1 MKSDI
6 VTKFFKNPFCRLMKA
21 VKLKSIQFII
31 TMSFTVVTILAIILV
46 GIIIYNKFANTSE
59 KNAALATQQLV
70 DQINSNIQYY
80 LNSTINVSNL
90 LSDNIYLEPNI
101 ERSNLMDQMNVI
113 KNTRNDIATLAV
125 FSESGRLILG
135 TSKEQL
141 KPSADIVSE
150 DWFKNALNKSDNLI
164 FSLPHVQNLFQ
175 GKHDWVVSL
184 SRIINYTDGNK
195 KLKGVLLIDM
205 NYSTIGELCRKV
217 SIGEKG
223 YVYIVDS
230 ENDIIYHPQQQLINI
245 GLKKENSEDYL
256 GSYIENSDEGKRL
269 VTVKTVKYT
278 NWKIV
283 AIAYISEIVAS
294 KKEIMKFVIW
304 ILVTCIFLIVLTFNF
319 ISAKISEP
327 IKKLEKSMK
336 KVEEGNFYIYVDAE
350 GEDEV
355 VKLSQA
361 FNLMISKVRS
371 LMDEIVVE
379 QEAKRKSELN
389 VLQSQINP
397 HFLYNTLDSIVWM
410 AENGNSQDVIT
421 MVTSLA
427 RLFRISLSKGKNII
441 SVEQEIEHARNY
453 LTIQKIRFKNKFTY
467 DIEVQPEVKNLK
479 TIKLILQPLIE
490 NSIYHG
496 IEYMQ
501 DQGYIK
507 IRVSIIEDKLLY
519 EVMDNGL
526 GIEHEKLEELLEYE
540 IETKGGSGIGVKNVQ
555 KRIQLTYGKEYGLQV
570 ESELEEGTNI
580 KIWLPLVEE

>member
-1 MKSDI
+1 MKKDI
-6 VTKFFKNPFCRLMKA
+6 ANKFLNNPFYSLKKS

-31 TMSFTVVTILAIILV
+31 TMSFTVVTILAMIFV
-46 GIIIYNKFANTSE
+46 GTIIYSKFADTSE

-70 DQINSNIQYY
+70 DQINFNIEYY
-80 LNSTINVSNL
+80 LKGTINVSNL
-90 LSDNIYLEPNI
+90 LSNNIYLNPNI
-101 ERSNLMDQMNVI
+101 ETSNLMDQMNVI
-113 KNTRNDIATLAV
+113 KNTRSDIATLAV
-125 FSESGRLILG
+125 FSESGQLLSG
-135 TSKEQL
+135 TAKENM
-141 KPSADIVSE
+141 KPSADIIGQ

-184 SRIINYTDGNK
+184 SRVINYTDGNR

-205 NYSTIGELCRKV
+205 NYSTIGELCQNV
-217 SIGEKG
+217 SIGKKG

-230 ENDIIYHPQQQLINI
+230 ENDIIYHPEQQLINI
-245 GLKKENSEDYL
+245 GLKKENNEDYL

-269 VTVKTVKYT
+269 VTVKTVNYT
-278 NWKIV
+278 NWRIV
-283 AIAYISEIVAS
+283 AIAYVSEIVAS

-304 ILVTCIFLIVLTFNF
+304 IFIACILLMVLTFSF

-336 KVEEGNFYIYVDAE
+336 KVEEGNFYIYIDAE

-355 VKLSQA
+355 VRLSQA
-361 FNLMISKVRS
+361 FNLMLSKVRS
-371 LMDEIVVE
+371 LMDQIVVE
-379 QEAKRKSELN
+379 QESKRRSELN

-410 AENGNSQDVIT
+410 AENGNSRDVIT

-441 SVEQEIEHARNY
+441 SVDQEIEHARNY
-453 LTIQKIRFKNKFTY
+453 LTIQKIRFKNKFNY
-467 DIEVQPEVKNLK
+467 DIEVQPEVMNLK

-501 DQGYIK
+501 DQGHIK
-507 IRVSIIEDKLLY
+507 IKASIIDGKLLY
-519 EVMDNGL
+519 EVLDNGL
-526 GIEHEKLEELLEYE
+526 GIDPEKITNLLEYE
-540 IETKGGSGIGVKNVQ
+540 VETKGDSGIGIKNVQ
-555 KRIQLTYGKEYGLQV
+555 KRIQLTFGKEYGLQV
-570 ESELEEGTNI
+570 ESELEEGTSI
-580 KIWLPLVEE
+580 KILLPLLED